1 MAQSWW
7 TLIPPPPPHAPVLPL
22 ETRTAKWYREGP
34 SVSCLGPL
42 SNPGN
47 YTIWLNLLWEV
58 RLESRFLTQ
67 WLLLIQSS
75 YGRSQVT
82 ENEEIQISSDCKIRI
97 TAIKGRNFLSD
108 GVLHYARLRT
118 EGQSVLD
125 SKSRSGIHK
134 PVLYKELSEDRG
146 LGKVTRGD

>member
-1 MAQSWW
+1 M
-7 TLIPPPPPHAPVLPL
+7 
-22 ETRTAKWYREGP
+22 EGLK
-34 SVSCLGPL
+34 S
-42 SNPGN
+42 
-47 YTIWLNLLWEV
+47 
-58 RLESRFLTQ
+58 
-67 WLLLIQSS
+67 
-75 YGRSQVT
+75 
-82 ENEEIQISSDCKIRI
+82 ENEEIQISISSDCKIRI